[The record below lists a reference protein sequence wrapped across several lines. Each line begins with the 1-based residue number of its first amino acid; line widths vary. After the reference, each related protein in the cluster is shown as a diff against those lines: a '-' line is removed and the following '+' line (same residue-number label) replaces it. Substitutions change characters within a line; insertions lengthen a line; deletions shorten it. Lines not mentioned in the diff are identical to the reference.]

1 MRNAFVRDAALT
13 WLASDLTRRRELA
26 RIVFLLRHKLIID
39 LIPPILE
46 YADCFDQYIV
56 GEDLDYEIMLS
67 EREAPRDILVTP
79 PVVANVFLRHPVRAI
94 TFEVRSHGK
103 GWVGGGS
110 DHCWTWFTTRLIK
123 YGHETPST
131 ACHAPDM
138 DIYDSPEPSINRRDR
153 SWTETADPE
162 KYQLFRNPAAVR
174 DCQHKVEWRAD
185 FEKEDEAGF
194 VRSVEQ
200 GDETTTCA
208 SRHKSQ
214 LYTDESVRQ
223 SCTTG
228 SIARRCAHQN
238 R

>member
-1 MRNAFVRDAALT
+1 MQTLVNVWT
-13 WLASDLTRRRELA
+13 TQQTRRRELA

-200 GDETTTCA
+200 GDGIAVLAWA
-208 SRHKSQ
+208 SHGWVNHIKH
-214 LYTDESVRQ
+214 VRV
-223 SCTTG
+223 TVHTV
-228 SIARRCAHQN
+228 AFH
-238 R
+238 